1 MGNVSGCPKCI
12 ALRTIFR
19 NILGGNDKIINFLI
33 TFYIFH
39 KNGIK
44 IFLMWFINDCLK
56 WPLINHDPLITWK
69 GNPWIIWKAELFK
82 EAPILNWKN
91 VEI

>member
-12 ALRTIFR
+12 ALRTISR

-39 KNGIK
+39 KNGVK

-56 WPLINHDPLITWK
+56 WSLINHDPFNNMK
-69 GNPWIIWKAELFK
+69 RQP
-82 EAPILNWKN
+82 LNDMKSR
-91 VEI
+91 VV

>member
-33 TFYIFH
+33 TFYIFY
-39 KNGIK
+39 KNGVK
-44 IFLMWFINDCLK
+44 IFLM
-56 WPLINHDPLITWK
+56 
-69 GNPWIIWKAELFK
+69 
-82 EAPILNWKN
+82 
-91 VEI
+91 